1 MTETSFPKYEIM
13 LVLQPDLGEEKTKT
27 VLDEVKELIK
37 DASGK
42 IFHDDVWGLR
52 ELTYMIK
59 KQKQGYYVVYDFT
72 ANPLK
77 VKEFEKQLNI
87 HPSLLRY
94 LIQRTPKNY
103 EIKTFVEYEKE
114 AVEAAKLKEEAKA
127 KSDQAETDRRSGGR
141 KFEKREKTER
151 VVSKPT
157 ARVDKPTARVDKP
170 VVKREKPVVKE
181 EVQEEEKEEKKP
193 VKKVKKEEA
202 IEEKPKVKKPA
213 AVTLEDVDA
222 KLKSIIDDPDITL

>member
-13 LVLQPDLGEEKTKT
+13 LVLQPDLGEEKTNA

-87 HPSLLRY
+87 HPGVLRY
-94 LIQRTPKNY
+94 LIQKTPKHY
-103 EIKTFVEYEKE
+103 EIKTFIEYEKE
-114 AVEAAKLKEEAKA
+114 AEEAAKLKEEAKA
-127 KSDQAETDRRSGGR
+127 KSDQAETDRRGGGR
-141 KFEKREKTER
+141 KYERREKTER
-151 VVSKPT
+151 VV
-157 ARVDKPTARVDKP
+157 
-170 VVKREKPVVKE
+170 EKPIAKKD
-181 EVQEEEKEEKKP
+181 QPSEEEKEEKKT

-202 IEEKPKVKKPA
+202 VEEKPKAKKPA
-213 AVTLEDVDA
+213 AQTLDDVDA

>member
-27 VLDEVKELIK
+27 LLEEMKVLIK
-37 DASGK
+37 EAGGK
-42 IFHDDVWGLR
+42 IFHEDMWGLR

-59 KQKQGYYVVYDFT
+59 KQKQGYYAVYDFT
-72 ANPLK
+72 ANPAK

-87 HPSLLRY
+87 YPGVLRY
-94 LIQRTPKNY
+94 LIQKTPKNY
-103 EIKTFVEYEKE
+103 EIKTFAEYEVE
-114 AVEAAKLKEEAKA
+114 AVEAAKVKEEAKA
-127 KSDQAETDRRSGGR
+127 KSDQAETDRRGGGR
-141 KFEKREKTER
+141 SFER
-151 VVSKPT
+151 
-157 ARVDKPTARVDKP
+157 
-170 VVKREKPVVKE
+170 REKPTPVVAKPFVKKE
-181 EVQEEEKEEKKP
+181 APAVEEEDKDDKKT

-202 IEEKPKVKKPA
+202 VEEKPKAKKPA